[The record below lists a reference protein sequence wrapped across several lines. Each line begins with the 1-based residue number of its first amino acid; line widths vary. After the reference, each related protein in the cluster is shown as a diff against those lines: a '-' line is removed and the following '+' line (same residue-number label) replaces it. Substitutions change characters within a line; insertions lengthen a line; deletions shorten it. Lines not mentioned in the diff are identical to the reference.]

1 KALDHADRATK
12 RGGTII
18 LVAECRNDYGEKVF
32 ERFMTAGYSP
42 EEIMSHIK
50 AHFVIGGHKAYGFAK
65 VAAEKRVIMVTS
77 LSESIVA
84 SCFAQKASSLAGA
97 IDMAIAQQSPG
108 AKFIIMPEGSIT
120 SPVII

>member
-1 KALDHADRATK
+1 
-12 RGGTII
+12 
-18 LVAECRNDYGEKVF
+18 
-32 ERFMTAGYSP
+32 
-42 EEIMSHIK
+42 
-50 AHFVIGGHKAYGFAK
+50 K